1 MTEKSNSGPEAIR
14 NVMDLTYGLWRSQT
28 LYAGVELGVFDAV
41 GEELTSASEIAD
53 ELALDPDQSYRLLR
67 ALGSLGLLD
76 EHADREFALT
86 AEGTLLR
93 ADHPA
98 SLSGVVEIINSPD
111 FATPWNQIP
120 DFVREG
126 EETPFEREHGQSLFD
141 RTSEDPEFAD
151 LFNNG
156 MSSLTQ
162 VQSEA
167 ILGVLAEYD
176 FESVSQVCDVAG
188 GRGYMLCKLLAEYP
202 HLEGTVLDLPSTE
215 GLVAP
220 KLGVEDRCSLVGGD
234 MFESV
239 PEADR
244 YTLKHVLH
252 DWGDEEYV
260 QILSTIHESAP
271 EDARVLVIEP
281 VISGPDS
288 RDFPKLYDMYMMSSV
303 SGRVRTDGEHT
314 DLLAEAGW
322 ERTETRSDDSGMV
335 TIIEVEKA

>member
-1 MTEKSNSGPEAIR
+1 MTEKSGSGPEAVQ

-28 LYAGVELGVFDAV
+28 LYAGVELGVFDAI
-41 GEELTSASEIAD
+41 GEEPTPAGEIAD
-53 ELALDPDQSYRLLR
+53 ELELDADQSYRLLR

-76 EHADREFALT
+76 ERADRKFTLT
-86 AEGTLLR
+86 AEGALLR
-93 ADHPA
+93 TDHPA
-98 SLSGVVEIINSPD
+98 SLAGVVQIINSPD
-111 FATPWNQIP
+111 FAAPWSHIP

-126 EETPFEREHGQSLFD
+126 EPTPFEREHGQSLFE
-141 RTSEDPEFAD
+141 RTSEDPEFAA
-151 LFNNG
+151 LFNDG

-162 VQSEA
+162 IQSEA
-167 ILGVLAEYD
+167 ILEVLADYD
-176 FESVSQVCDVAG
+176 FESVSHVCDVAG

-260 QILSTIHESAP
+260 QILSTIRESAP
-271 EDARVLVIEP
+271 EDARVLIVEP
-281 VISGPDS
+281 VISGRDG

-303 SGRVRTDGEHT
+303 SGRVRTDEEHAE
-314 DLLAEAGW
+314 LLADAGW

-335 TIIEVEKA
+335 TSIEVEKA

>member
-1 MTEKSNSGPEAIR
+1 MTENADSGAEAVR
-14 NVMDLTYGLWRSQT
+14 NVMDLTYGHWRSQT
-28 LYAGVELGVFDAV
+28 LYAGIELGVFDAV
-41 GEELTSASEIAD
+41 GDDPTPASQIANQL
-53 ELALDPDQSYRLLR
+53 ELDPDQSYRLLR

-76 EHADREFALT
+76 EHEDRKFTLT
-86 AEGTLLR
+86 AEGALLR
-93 ADHPA
+93 SDHPA
-98 SLSGVVEIINSPD
+98 SLNGVVEIINSPD
-111 FATPWNQIP
+111 FVTPWNQIP

-126 EETPFEREHGQSLFD
+126 EPTPFEREHGDGLFE

-167 ILGVLAEYD
+167 ILKVLAGYD
-176 FESVSQVCDVAG
+176 FESVSHVCDVAG
-188 GRGYMLCKLLAEYP
+188 GRGYMLSKLLAEVP

-239 PEADR
+239 PEADC

-252 DWGDEEYV
+252 DWGDDEYV
-260 QILSTIHESAP
+260 QILSTIRESAP
-271 EDARVLVIEP
+271 DDANVLIIEP
-281 VISGPDS
+281 VVGPNGG
-288 RDFPKLYDMYMMSSV
+288 DFPKLYDMYMMSSV
-303 SGRVRTDGEHT
+303 EGRVRTEDEHT
-314 DLLAEAGW
+314 DLLADAGW
-322 ERTETRSDDSGMV
+322 ERVSTRADDTGMV
-335 TIIEVEKA
+335 TVIEVEKA

>member
-1 MTEKSNSGPEAIR
+1 MTENADSGASAVR

-41 GEELTSASEIAD
+41 GDEPTPASDIAEQLD
-53 ELALDPDQSYRLLR
+53 LDPDQSYRLLR
-67 ALGSLGLLD
+67 ALASLDLLD
-76 EHADREFALT
+76 EHEERTFTLT

-93 ADHPA
+93 SDHPA

-111 FATPWNQIP
+111 FVTPWNQIP

-126 EETPFEREHGQSLFD
+126 EPTPFEREHGQGLFE
-141 RTSEDPEFAD
+141 RTSEDPAFAE
-151 LFNNG
+151 LFNEG

-167 ILGVLAEYD
+167 ILNVLAGYD
-176 FESVSQVCDVAG
+176 FESVSHVCDVAG
-188 GRGYMLCKLLAEYP
+188 GRGYMLCKLLAEFP

-252 DWGDEEYV
+252 DWGDDEYV
-260 QILSTIHESAP
+260 QILSTIRESAP
-271 EDARVLVIEP
+271 DDARVLIVEP
-281 VISGPDS
+281 VVGPNGG
-288 RDFPKLYDMYMMSSV
+288 DFPKLYDMYMMSSV
-303 SGRVRTDGEHT
+303 EGRVRTDDEHA

-322 ERTETRSDDSGMV
+322 ERVSTRADDSGMV
-335 TIIEVEKA
+335 TVLEVEKA